1 MTFKWTN
8 YNISRNAG
16 CEVPNISNY
25 VMVNGM
31 LIEKVKHHQSKL
43 VMYRDSRSSA
53 KQEKLEDST
62 MACGLNFRFSG
73 WQLQPLEY
81 TIQQDISWAS
91 ANEKNERAIL
101 IWNPENDAT
110 SKKKENLTWERK
122 SSGDCPMR

>member
-1 MTFKWTN
+1 
-8 YNISRNAG
+8 
-16 CEVPNISNY
+16 
-25 VMVNGM
+25 M
-31 LIEKVKHHQSKL
+31 LIEKMKHHQSKL

-62 MACGLNFRFSG
+62 MACGWNFRFSG
-73 WQLQPLEY
+73 QLQLQPLEY

>member
-1 MTFKWTN
+1 
-8 YNISRNAG
+8 
-16 CEVPNISNY
+16 
-25 VMVNGM
+25 M

-62 MACGLNFRFSG
+62 MACGWNFRFSG
-73 WQLQPLEY
+73 WQLQPLALEY

-91 ANEKNERAIL
+91 VNEKNERAIL

-110 SKKKENLTWERK
+110 SKKKENLTWEIK
-122 SSGDCPMR
+122 SSGDCPTR

>member
-1 MTFKWTN
+1 
-8 YNISRNAG
+8 
-16 CEVPNISNY
+16 
-25 VMVNGM
+25 M

-62 MACGLNFRFSG
+62 MACGWNFWFSG

-101 IWNPENDAT
+101 IWIPENDAT